1 MRYTQPLSDQIL
13 IFISSI
19 GPGILIGFLYD
30 VIFSFFRTFG
40 NKKSLTITA
49 DLLFSLSA
57 GMLSFFYMVI
67 YNSGV
72 VRLNIVVAQLIG
84 AVTFHYTLGRYLSKP
99 VEFTATMLTKL
110 IKAIAFPFKLIFKKS
125 AEYAKKICPEINVRP
140 RREEKSKPEKKKIIN
155 ILKIHLKK

>member
-1 MRYTQPLSDQIL
+1 MRYTQPLSDQVL

-72 VRLNIVVAQLIG
+72 VRLNIVIAQLIG

-99 VEFTATMLTKL
+99 VEFMATMLTKL
-110 IKAIAFPFKLIFKKS
+110 IKAIAFPFAVVFKKS
-125 AEYAKKICPEINVRP
+125 AEYAKKICCKIKVRP
-140 RREEKSKPEKKKIIN
+140 RNEAKSKTEKKKINN

>member
-1 MRYTQPLSDQIL
+1 MRYTQPLSDQVL

-40 NKKSLTITA
+40 NKKTLTITS
-49 DLLFSLSA
+49 DLLFSLAASL
-57 GMLSFFYMVI
+57 LSFFYMVI
-67 YNSGV
+67 YNSGT
-72 VRLNIVVAQLIG
+72 VRLNIVIAQLIG
-84 AVTFHYTLGRYLSKP
+84 AVAFHYTLGRYLSKP
-99 VEFTATMLTKL
+99 VEFIAKILTKL

-125 AEYAKKICPEINVRP
+125 AGYADKLWDKIKVRC
-140 RREEKSKPEKKKIIN
+140 RREEKTETEKKKIIN